1 MGELY
6 LEFVG
11 GFVQNFIGCLYG
23 MYRVVEYATY
33 DDMKNAMRKLDGAE
47 LNGRKLKL
55 TEDYRGRK
63 RRLVISYT
71 SDNTIP

>member
-1 MGELY
+1 M
-6 LEFVG
+6 
-11 GFVQNFIGCLYG
+11 GCLYG